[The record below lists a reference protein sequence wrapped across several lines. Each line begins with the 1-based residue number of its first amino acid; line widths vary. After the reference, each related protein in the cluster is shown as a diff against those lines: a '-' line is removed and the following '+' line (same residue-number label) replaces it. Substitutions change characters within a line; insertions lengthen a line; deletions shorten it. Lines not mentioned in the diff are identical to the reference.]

1 MSTTAEEKATLVRIA
16 GDGHAKGVSDAIY
29 AALYHKGLI
38 TSKGRISDAGK
49 AHLRAFAHAMK
60 HAPSKRTYV
69 VIGSIVRNGV
79 NMKVGDEFEASP
91 AGTHV
96 QRWLAEGRIEER

>member
-1 MSTTAEEKATLVRIA
+1 MSTTAEEKAALVRIA

-29 AALYHKGLI
+29 ATLYHKELI
-38 TSKGRISDAGK
+38 TSKGRLSDAGK

-60 HAPSKRTYV
+60 YAPSKRTYV
-69 VIGSIVRNGV
+69 VIASIVRNGV

-91 AGTHV
+91 AGTHA
-96 QRWLAEGRIEER
+96 QRWLAEGRIEAR